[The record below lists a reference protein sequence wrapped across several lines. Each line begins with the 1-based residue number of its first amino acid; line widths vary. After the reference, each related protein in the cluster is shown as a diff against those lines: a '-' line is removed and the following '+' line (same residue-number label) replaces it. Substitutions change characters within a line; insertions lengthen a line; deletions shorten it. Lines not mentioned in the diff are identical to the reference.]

1 MRLRIAQVEAP
12 PASFHPAKA
21 ITITGAFVEESSIS
35 IPNSL
40 IDKTLIILF

>member
-21 ITITGAFVEESSIS
+21 ITIMGSFVEESSIF